1 MTHWSTGLEHLVI
14 VVIKSLF
21 QASAI
26 VRRPFS
32 DQVYDQGERKDDEDA
47 NIDPMCSFRHL
58 MFAGEGV
65 ASITL
70 PTNPSCEVCLV
81 LWVQRREG

>member
-21 QASAI
+21 QTCSV
-26 VRRPFS
+26 VRRTLG
-32 DQVYDQGERKDDEDA
+32 DQVHDQGKREQDKDTDV
-47 NIDPMCSFRHL
+47 DPMCSFRHL

-81 LWVQRREG
+81 LWVQRKEG